1 MEILRIW
8 RKISAKIMCFVDE
21 NLFPRPHIAQT
32 YTVGPTGWLLNQEE
46 ISHQLEFNFYIF
58 SGFKLFLIKTF
69 MENIESEVH
78 DIMSY
83 GVLIWKG
90 DFLHLSLWKHIFRWK
105 NIFPQLKRQFISKN
119 GSFINAVKYYCSG
132 ALLLYWRNLHRE
144 LKQLMNWCALPLA
157 QLFHNYFTCF
167 PILKSFL
174 A

>member
-8 RKISAKIMCFVDE
+8 RKISAKMMCFVDE
-21 NLFPRPHIAQT
+21 NLFPRPRIALT
-32 YTVGPTGWLLNQEE
+32 YRVTARSGRNQP
-46 ISHQLEFNFYIF
+46 SVNLTFTFL
-58 SGFKLFLIKTF
+58 SGFKLFWIKTF
-69 MENIESEVH
+69 MENIESELR

-83 GVLIWKG
+83 SAYLKG
-90 DFLHLSLWKHIFRWK
+90 EFLHLSLWKRIFCWR

-119 GSFINAVKYYCSG
+119 GSFMNAVKYYCSG